1 MFLYGV
7 SKSSGSQLWQK
18 GVIKKEKKSKGE
30 GEGLKQ
36 DIQ

>member
-1 MFLYGV
+1 MFLYGM
-7 SKSSGSQLWQK
+7 SKFLVSQLWQK
-18 GVIKKEKKSKGE
+18 GVIKEEKKSKGE